1 MGYRLLDQYTLL
13 HFAVGVVAYFWIHSF
28 WTAFGLHFAF
38 EILENTPAGMAFLN
52 KAFPKE
58 GWFRWPGDKV
68 APDSW
73 SNFVGDNGAFAIGF
87 LLAKLLDEL
96 STKQGWYYKH

>member
-1 MGYRLLDQYTLL
+1 
-13 HFAVGVVAYFWIHSF
+13 
-28 WTAFGLHFAF
+28 
-38 EILENTPAGMAFLN
+38 MAFLN

-96 STKQGWYYKH
+96 STKQG